1 MQDLWKKYFSTVH
14 MMMRFYSIQCLQCVN
29 KEMKIIAV
37 KASAVLHMPGKASIF
52 QLVECGMFHLETS

>member
-37 KASAVLHMPGKASIF
+37 KASAVLRMQGKARKVYFSMWN
-52 QLVECGMFHLETS
+52 VECFI